1 MNRSMFKT
9 LGKFAVGLTFAFALA
24 TTNVGCHKGGC
35 EPCKTSKGCGAGCS
49 KPCCA
54 KVEKTSSP
62 CPAGCAKPCCKKS

>member
-35 EPCKTSKGCGAGCS
+35 DPCRTSKNCQPGC
-49 KPCCA
+49 
-54 KVEKTSSP
+54 T
-62 CPAGCAKPCCKKS
+62 KPCCKKVEAPCGTGCTKPCCKKT